1 MDIEK
6 IFSNA
11 EKNVSHT
18 VWKGPYMKAL
28 CKALRKLIPDDE
40 CIKLDLG
47 EFGIAEVD
55 GVDIGVHL
63 LCLLKDIPDSTPV
76 IDPRPCEG
84 DPNYNEETA
93 NTDLS
98 SIGLK
103 YPE

>member
-1 MDIEK
+1 MDIDK
-6 IFSNA
+6 LFRSA
-11 EKNVSHT
+11 ENKSHG
-18 VWKGPYMKAL
+18 VWKGPYIKAL

-40 CIKLDLG
+40 CIELDLG
-47 EFGIAEVD
+47 DFGIAEVD

-63 LCLLKDIPDSTPV
+63 LCLLKDVPDTMPV

-84 DPNYNEETA
+84 DPDYNEKTA

-98 SIGLK
+98 RIGLQ